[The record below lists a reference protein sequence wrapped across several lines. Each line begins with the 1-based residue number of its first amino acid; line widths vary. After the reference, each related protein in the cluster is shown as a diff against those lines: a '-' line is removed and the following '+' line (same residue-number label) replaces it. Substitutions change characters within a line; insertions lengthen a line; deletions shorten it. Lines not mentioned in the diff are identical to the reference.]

1 MTLVFKI
8 FLISVKELIIVNK
21 YALITG
27 ATFGIGYELAKLF
40 AADGHNLILVA
51 RNKNRLSEISKELID
66 KHNIY
71 VRIIE
76 KDLSLPNS
84 AKEVFEEINQENLEV
99 ECLVNNAGFGNHGK
113 FWETDLKT
121 ELDMIQLNITSLVQ
135 LTKLFLPKMIAN
147 RNGKIL
153 NVASTAAFQPGP
165 FMNIY
170 YATKAFVLS
179 FSEALASELK
189 GTGVSATT
197 LCPGPTKTEFQSRA
211 EINNTRLVKTRIM
224 SFMSSEKV
232 AKIGYNG
239 LMNGKRL
246 VIPGLLNRI
255 GVTGVKFA
263 PRILTTSVIRL
274 LNNDK

>member
-1 MTLVFKI
+1 MK
-8 FLISVKELIIVNK
+8 K

-27 ATFGIGYELAKLF
+27 ATFGIGYKLAKLF
-40 AADGHNLILVA
+40 AADKYNLILVA
-51 RNKNRLSEISKELID
+51 RNKKRLEQISNELTD
-66 KHNIY
+66 KYNIN
-71 VRIIE
+71 VRTIE
-76 KDLSLPNS
+76 KDLAILNS
-84 AKEVFEEINQENLEV
+84 AQEVFEEINQENLEV

-121 ELDMIQLNITSLVQ
+121 ELDMIQLNITSLVH
-135 LTKLFLPKMIAN
+135 LTKLFLPKMIEN
-147 RNGKIL
+147 RRGKIL

-170 YATKAFVLS
+170 YATKVFVLS

-246 VIPGLLNRI
+246 VIPGLMNRI
-255 GVTGVKFA
+255 GVISVKFL
-263 PRILTTSVIRL
+263 PRRLTMSVIRF
-274 LNNDK
+274 LNNEK

>member
-1 MTLVFKI
+1 M
-8 FLISVKELIIVNK
+8 NK

-27 ATFGIGYELAKLF
+27 ATFGIGYELATLF
-40 AADGHNLILVA
+40 AADRHNLILVA

-66 KHNIY
+66 KHNID

-84 AKEVFEEINQENLEV
+84 AKEVFQEVNKKNLEV
-99 ECLVNNAGFGNHGK
+99 EFLINNAGFGNQGK
-113 FWETDLKT
+113 FWETNLNT
-121 ELDMIQLNITSLVQ
+121 EIDMIQLNITSLVH
-135 LTKLFLPKMIAN
+135 LTKLFLPKMIEN
-147 RNGKIL
+147 RRGKIL

-179 FSEALASELK
+179 FSEALDSELN
-189 GTGVSATT
+189 GTGVTSTT

-211 EINNTRLVKTRIM
+211 EINNTRLVKTKIM
-224 SFMSSEKV
+224 GFMSAEKV
-232 AKIGYNG
+232 AQIGYNG
-239 LMNGKRL
+239 LIKGKRL
-246 VIPGLLNRI
+246 VIPGLLNRV
-255 GVTGVKFA
+255 GVMGVRFA
-263 PRILTTSVIRL
+263 PRKLITCVIRL